1 MIKVIKPGLHTT
13 VQDLG
18 RYGFQQLGI
27 SPSGAMDDYA
37 HRLVNILVGNRENAA
52 TLEMTLTGAKL
63 LFKTDSLIAIGGAQT
78 QVFINDR
85 KVSMWRPIYI
95 KAGSV
100 LSIGI
105 AEFGCRMYLAVSGGI
120 AVTSILKS
128 SSTYLRGNLGGYKG
142 RALQS
147 DDEILI
153 GEKSLIGARY
163 CKRENATL
171 QMDWCVSESMLLHYK
186 KPFIQ
191 LIEGKEFY
199 LMSKDSK
206 RKLFKDEFRI
216 SPNSDRMGYRLNG
229 NKLSLH
235 SKKELLS
242 EGVSLGTIQLPS
254 DGNPIVLMADRQT
267 TGGYA
272 KIAYIASVDLSI
284 MAQKKP
290 GDSIQFKKIALEEAQ
305 KEWIERE
312 LYLRILTKGVLQ
324 KLMEEKE

>member
-1 MIKVIKPGLHTT
+1 
-13 VQDLG
+13 
-18 RYGFQQLGI
+18 
-27 SPSGAMDDYA
+27 MDDYA

-52 TLEMTLTGAKL
+52 TLEMTLTGVKL

-85 KVSMWRPIYI
+85 KASMWRPTYI

-105 AEFGCRMYLAVSGGI
+105 AEFGCRMYLAVSGGLS
-120 AVTSILKS
+120 VPSILNS
-128 SSTYLRGNLGGYKG
+128 SSTYMRGNLGGYKG

-153 GEKSLIGARY
+153 GDKSLIGVRY

-171 QMDWCVSESMLLHYK
+171 QMDWYVSESMLLHYK
-186 KPFIQ
+186 NPFIQ
-191 LIEGKEFY
+191 LIEGKEFS

-206 RKLFKDEFRI
+206 RKLFEYEFRI

-229 NKLSLH
+229 NKLSLQ

-272 KIAYIASVDLSI
+272 KIAHIASVDLSI

-290 GDSIQFKKIALEEAQ
+290 GDSIQFKKISLEEAQ
-305 KEWIERE
+305 KKWIERE

-324 KLMEEKE
+324 KFMEEKE